1 MGIVSGCG
9 GKVNK
14 DRKAVGNV
22 LRMSKLWEGGT
33 LDNFTF
39 DRFAELV
46 CYGLALVLLN
56 GFLSDMQRGP
66 RGVIVVES

>member
-1 MGIVSGCG
+1 MGGV
-9 GKVNK
+9 
-14 DRKAVGNV
+14 
-22 LRMSKLWEGGT
+22 T